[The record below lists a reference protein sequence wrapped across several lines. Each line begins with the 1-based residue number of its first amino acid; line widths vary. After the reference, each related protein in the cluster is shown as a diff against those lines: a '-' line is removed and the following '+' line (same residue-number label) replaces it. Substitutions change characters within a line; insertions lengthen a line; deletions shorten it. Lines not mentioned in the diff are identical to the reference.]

1 MEFSLE
7 PTHDSPSTSEQ
18 VPVQKPTETPSVDK
32 KRANK
37 TAQCPYC
44 NKVMSKKTL
53 RYSHHCQRIKE
64 PVDDEPSADP
74 PAPPAN
80 PQPQIVKEIVKE
92 EITDDH
98 IKDYLVRQDTQRRT
112 MLAQQRVQRFN
123 NLMSRAF

>member
-1 MEFSLE
+1 
-7 PTHDSPSTSEQ
+7 
-18 VPVQKPTETPSVDK
+18 
-32 KRANK
+32 
-37 TAQCPYC
+37 
-44 NKVMSKKTL
+44 MSKKTL

-64 PVDDEPSADP
+64 PVDDEPSVEH

-98 IKDYLVRQDTQRRT
+98 IKDYLIRQDTQRRA

>member
-18 VPVQKPTETPSVDK
+18 VCVPIPAEPSSVDK
-32 KRANK
+32 RRANR
-37 TAQCPYC
+37 TAQRPHC
-44 NKVMSKKTL
+44 NKAMSKKTL

-64 PVDDEPSADP
+64 SDDDTPSAE

-98 IKDYLVRQDTQRRT
+98 IKDYLIRQETQRRT
-112 MLAQQRVQRFN
+112 MLAQQRVQRFT

>member
-1 MEFSLE
+1 MEFSLG
-7 PTHDSPSTSEQ
+7 PTHESPTTSEQ
-18 VPVQKPTETPSVDK
+18 VPAPKPSEQSSVEK

-37 TAQCPYC
+37 TAQCPHC

-64 PVDDEPSADP
+64 PDDDTPSAEH

-80 PQPQIVKEIVKE
+80 PQPQMVKEIVKE

-98 IKDYLVRQDTQRRT
+98 IKDYLIRQDTQRRA

>member
-7 PTHDSPSTSEQ
+7 PTHESPTTSEQ
-18 VPVQKPTETPSVDK
+18 APAPKPIEQSSVEK

-44 NKVMSKKTL
+44 NTVMSKKTL

-64 PVDDEPSADP
+64 PVDDTPSAE

-98 IKDYLVRQDTQRRT
+98 IKDYLIRQDTQRRT

>member
-7 PTHDSPSTSEQ
+7 PTHESPTTSEQ
-18 VPVQKPTETPSVDK
+18 VPVAKPAEQSSVEK

-37 TAQCPYC
+37 TAQCPHC

-64 PVDDEPSADP
+64 PVDDTPSAE

-98 IKDYLVRQDTQRRT
+98 IKDYLIRQETQRRT